1 MRLLAG
7 ATRPTDDRPPHHA
20 LARLA
25 RTDHFTMPPLP
36 PENNSEAAAAALPST
51 DVDGQLPIRFISK
64 CCKGFGRGS
73 KDLGIPTANVSKED
87 IICTMSVD
95 SLPTGIYW
103 GYARIGD
110 GDDGASS
117 SSDGSSTEGASLGRT
132 FITAVSIGY
141 NPTYGNEE
149 KTIEPHLIAP
159 TGHPKRHS
167 SSCNETLLQDFYGET
182 IRLSVVGYLRPE
194 LPFEGLEK
202 LTQAIKKDIA
212 DAERLGASSDDAL
225 ACREKEWVQG
235 KDLSVQIP

>member
-1 MRLLAG
+1 
-7 ATRPTDDRPPHHA
+7 
-20 LARLA
+20 
-25 RTDHFTMPPLP
+25 MPPLP
-36 PENNSEAAAAALPST
+36 PDNNSEAVAETIPST
-51 DVDGQLPIRFISK
+51 EDGGSTATTTTDPSSVANQLPIRFISK

-87 IICTMSVD
+87 ATCTMSVD

-110 GDDGASS
+110 GNGDGDGDGASS
-117 SSDGSSTEGASLGRT
+117 SGNIAERSLGRT
-132 FITAVSIGY
+132 FIAAVSIGY

-159 TGHPKRHS
+159 TDHPKRHS

-202 LTQAIKKDIA
+202 LTRAIKKDIA
-212 DAERLGASSDDAL
+212 DAERLGGITDDAL
-225 ACREKEWVQG
+225 AVREKEWVQG
-235 KDLSVQIP
+235 KDLSVQINVLAD

>member
-1 MRLLAG
+1 
-7 ATRPTDDRPPHHA
+7 
-20 LARLA
+20 
-25 RTDHFTMPPLP
+25 MPPLP
-36 PENNSEAAAAALPST
+36 PDNSEAAAAETIPSAT
-51 DVDGQLPIRFISK
+51 EDGESGTSTTTSTAVSDQLPIRFISK

-87 IICTMSVD
+87 AVCTMSVD

-110 GDDGASS
+110 GEDASS
-117 SSDGSSTEGASLGRT
+117 SSDGSATAEGSLGRT

-159 TGHPKRHS
+159 TDHPQRHS
-167 SSCNETLLQDFYGET
+167 SSCSETLLQDFYGET

-225 ACREKEWVQG
+225 AVGEKDWVQG
-235 KDLSVQIP
+235 RDLSVQINALAE

>member
-1 MRLLAG
+1 
-7 ATRPTDDRPPHHA
+7 
-20 LARLA
+20 
-25 RTDHFTMPPLP
+25 MPPLP
-36 PENNSEAAAAALPST
+36 PDNNSEAAAGTIPST
-51 DVDGQLPIRFISK
+51 EDGGSAASTTTTADPTSAVADQLPIRFISK

-73 KDLGIPTANVSKED
+73 KELGIPTANVSKED
-87 IICTMSVD
+87 AICTMSVD

-110 GDDGASS
+110 GDDAPS
-117 SSDGSSTEGASLGRT
+117 SSDGSTEGNLGRT

-159 TGHPKRHS
+159 TDHPKRHS
-167 SSCNETLLQDFYGET
+167 SSCNETLLQDFYGEI

-225 ACREKEWVQG
+225 AVREKDWVQG
-235 KDLSVQIP
+235 KVLSVQIS